1 MRYIKVA
8 FCVFAL
14 LWMCAVPAV
23 ADDMSE
29 SAIRQSGIYES
40 AAALDK
46 QTKKFL
52 NDIGLSEITAESI
65 YRLDF
70 SNFVQTLLSALR
82 VSLSENVRYLLV
94 IIGAV
99 FLAAFADAMG
109 SGLNKGKH
117 ARVFGICAVLLIS
130 ITAVAPLSRM
140 LAQAG
145 GAVETAGS
153 FSIAAIPVLCVVVA
167 AQGKSI
173 SAAVVSGSA
182 LGISQVLS
190 TLFSTFFL
198 PLNHILLGVGIS
210 ASLESSFGIEKII
223 ALVRKYLL
231 IGLSICA
238 LIYFTVLSLRC
249 QIGSAVDETT
259 LKTIRFA
266 SSNFVPV
273 IGSAVSDSAVAVAA
287 SLGVTKNA
295 IGIFGLFCIIGIFIP
310 LLCKV
315 LVWLTGLELA
325 AVVGDVFGMEQI
337 QKSLKNLAAA
347 LSVLMVIIIFCMLIF
362 LMNFGV
368 LIQLRGAS

>member
-145 GAVETAGS
+145 GAVETA
-153 FSIAAIPVLCVVVA
+153 
-167 AQGKSI
+167 
-173 SAAVVSGSA
+173 
-182 LGISQVLS
+182 
-190 TLFSTFFL
+190 
-198 PLNHILLGVGIS
+198 
-210 ASLESSFGIEKII
+210 
-223 ALVRKYLL
+223 
-231 IGLSICA
+231 
-238 LIYFTVLSLRC
+238 
-249 QIGSAVDETT
+249 
-259 LKTIRFA
+259 
-266 SSNFVPV
+266 
-273 IGSAVSDSAVAVAA
+273 
-287 SLGVTKNA
+287 
-295 IGIFGLFCIIGIFIP
+295 
-310 LLCKV
+310 
-315 LVWLTGLELA
+315 
-325 AVVGDVFGMEQI
+325 
-337 QKSLKNLAAA
+337 
-347 LSVLMVIIIFCMLIF
+347 
-362 LMNFGV
+362 
-368 LIQLRGAS
+368 